1 MGIFDV
7 TTQVKSHNIE
17 KKDEIITLLKETL
30 SKQSIDTETQKNQL
44 FFKKFKAPKNLLP
57 YDLKVTTENAK
68 ESFSLNFEAE
78 LLNVWILV
86 ILIVLSIFFTYGIG
100 VILVIIFAYLQ
111 KLTATKYIE
120 NSFEKI
126 KKEVTQE

>member
-7 TTQVKSHNIE
+7 TTRVKSHNIE

-57 YDLKVTTENAK
+57 YNLKMTIENTK
-68 ESFSLNFEAE
+68 ESFSINFEAE

-86 ILIVLSIFFTYGIG
+86 IFIVLSIFFTYGIG
-100 VILVIIFAYLQ
+100 VILVIVFAYLQ